1 ITAYADRLI
10 DGLADLDYPSRIADQ
25 QINWIGRSKG
35 AEIGFELENS
45 DKKLKV
51 FTTRPDTIFGATFM
65 VVAPEHEMLQ
75 EIVSDAQKGAVG
87 SYIKQAQA
95 KSEIER
101 QDTSREKT
109 GVFTGAHVINPATG
123 KKIPIWVADY
133 VLGGYGTEA
142 IMAVPAHDERDG
154 GFAEKYGLPVIRVV
168 QNDATDDEHTHNEG
182 TMINSGKYNGL
193 SSSEARENIVADLQK
208 EGKAQE
214 RVNYK
219 LRDWIFSR
227 QHYWG
232 EPI

>member
-1 ITAYADRLI
+1 GLAYQDKIAINWCPKCKTGLANEEVSNGRHERCDTLVEKRELQQWLLKITAYADRLI

-35 AEIGFELENS
+35 AEIGFEFENS

-133 VLGGYGTEA
+133 VLGGYGTGA
-142 IMAVPAHDERDG
+142 IMAVPAHDE
-154 GFAEKYGLPVIRVV
+154 
-168 QNDATDDEHTHNEG
+168 
-182 TMINSGKYNGL
+182 
-193 SSSEARENIVADLQK
+193 
-208 EGKAQE
+208 
-214 RVNYK
+214 
-219 LRDWIFSR
+219 
-227 QHYWG
+227 
-232 EPI
+232 